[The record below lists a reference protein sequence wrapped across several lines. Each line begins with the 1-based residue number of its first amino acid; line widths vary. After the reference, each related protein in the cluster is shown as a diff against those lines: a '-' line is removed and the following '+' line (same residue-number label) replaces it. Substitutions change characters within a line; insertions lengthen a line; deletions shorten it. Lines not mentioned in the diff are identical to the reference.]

1 MTSYLAWLMVDPDRK
16 IASTL
21 LENGTDHQRPE
32 NQHPSDAA
40 VKNVHRNQGQ
50 ILSLGKGTTK
60 FMVRVSK
67 GETWKIRNDGS
78 RQMKGSRPKA
88 CK

>member
-1 MTSYLAWLMVDPDRK
+1 LAWLMVDPDQQ
-16 IASTL
+16 IESTL
-21 LENGTDHQRPE
+21 LENGADHQHPE

-60 FMVRVSK
+60 FIVRVSK
-67 GETWKIRNDGS
+67 GGTSKIKRW
-78 RQMKGSRPKA
+78 
-88 CK
+88 